1 MLPYIYFH
9 ISSKCTFDLYH
20 RGPEK
25 GTEEFEKECLNNVKR
40 FDNLRTEREKK
51 NPDNPH
57 GYHRSSF
64 RKELNSGPRQIPKQV
79 GKDSGEYCCCLLFY
93 IFRFICTTTSN
104 NISTHPSIPHTVL
117 SELWGLLKIPNDLYT
132 NPEKYPNEYI
142 YLFNLLVT
150 HYDNVKDIKSV
161 GGRELLRILFSIPWD
176 EPLGVD
182 DPLVLALLNYCT
194 METALSLLW
203 GEHPGRKKKKDSS
216 ELSALAWNWILD
228 SVGEV
233 IYPKMLIGD
242 VDDIAYMKDT
252 KLSQL
257 LSPED
262 LERHLKSWNEV
273 LKGANEVCDHI
284 APLSKETAKKWGER
298 VHGSVRELERHFRDN
313 PGKIISADYTN
324 LTVPFHPSAS
334 YDEGK
339 QCDMHIKSTTN
350 QSAMTDLRRKFRG
363 HEKDVSTHDMDI
375 FKENTVA
382 FAQIQAHA
390 DEGRAL
396 GRENNSKLHKLK
408 KAFASAAKSILGEEA
423 DAEAIFQVGIYGQI
437 KHLLT
442 RDEKELYAWALLRED
457 SEDGLMKKMKQY
469 ANIGDTMDK
478 ARKAVKNNT
487 ADDKQQD
494 MVARQQKGNT
504 VTMPEA
510 RKAVKDGTADDDQQ
524 DMVDR
529 QRSGPETHKMSNQ
542 VKQLEAAVKAD
553 KGVDVI
559 KCNRNDSCGDL
570 LYVEEDSCMNKNFPT
585 APPRGTIYR
594 KQKSCSCCQHY
605 SFVFEERLSK
615 AATSKLYDELNEQLG
630 GRTAATVQK
639 KKEREKKKRK
649 SKSETEANEPKK
661 RKK

>member
-1 MLPYIYFH
+1 VSSLVTCHIIFR
-9 ISSKCTFDLYH
+9 ISSKYTFDLYH

-40 FDNLRTEREKK
+40 FDNLRMEREEK
-51 NPDNPH
+51 NPTNPH

-64 RKELNSGPRQIPKQV
+64 RKDLNSGPHQIPKQV
-79 GKDSGEYCCCLLFY
+79 DKDSGEYCCCLLFY

-117 SELWGLLKIPNDLYT
+117 SELWGLLKIPNDLHI

-161 GGRELLRILFSIPWD
+161 GGQELLRILFSIPWD

-284 APLSKETAKKWGER
+284 APLSKETAKKWG
-298 VHGSVRELERHFRDN
+298 LA
-313 PGKIISADYTN
+313 PIIPT
-324 LTVPFHPSAS
+324 
-334 YDEGK
+334 
-339 QCDMHIKSTTN
+339 
-350 QSAMTDLRRKFRG
+350 
-363 HEKDVSTHDMDI
+363 
-375 FKENTVA
+375 
-382 FAQIQAHA
+382 
-390 DEGRAL
+390 
-396 GRENNSKLHKLK
+396 
-408 KAFASAAKSILGEEA
+408 
-423 DAEAIFQVGIYGQI
+423 
-437 KHLLT
+437 
-442 RDEKELYAWALLRED
+442 
-457 SEDGLMKKMKQY
+457 
-469 ANIGDTMDK
+469 
-478 ARKAVKNNT
+478 
-487 ADDKQQD
+487 
-494 MVARQQKGNT
+494 
-504 VTMPEA
+504 
-510 RKAVKDGTADDDQQ
+510 
-524 DMVDR
+524 
-529 QRSGPETHKMSNQ
+529 
-542 VKQLEAAVKAD
+542 
-553 KGVDVI
+553 
-559 KCNRNDSCGDL
+559 L
-570 LYVEEDSCMNKNFPT
+570 LYHFIHHQVMTKGSNVIC
-585 APPRGTIYR
+585 I
-594 KQKSCSCCQHY
+594 
-605 SFVFEERLSK
+605 SK
-615 AATSKLYDELNEQLG
+615 AQRINLL
-630 GRTAATVQK
+630 
-639 KKEREKKKRK
+639 
-649 SKSETEANEPKK
+649 
-661 RKK
+661 